1 MLINGCWH
9 GILNWNKYR
18 LGPGNSIP
26 YVMFI
31 FRLCTLADAYSHFHS
46 SPSKV
51 FFLLWYGLHSV
62 GSPSALNQLSEM
74 HTSAEVKWFA
84 AKLLLWL
91 SVYLIRWPSLLEREM
106 HSLISRTALSL
117 WPAVTNHGLDMWQK
131 ILLWCLCY
139 AAPLARSAS
148 LFLSVWLVLFLFPFN
163 LSSLNASCAEP
174 TEA

>member
-1 MLINGCWH
+1 MVFSTETSIGLDPETVFLTSCSFLGFALWLMLT
-9 GILNWNKYR
+9 R
-18 LGPGNSIP
+18 
-26 YVMFI
+26 I
-31 FRLCTLADAYSHFHS
+31 FTQVLLRF
-46 SPSKV
+46 

-117 WPAVTNHGLDMWQK
+117 WPAVPNHGLDMWQK